1 MHPWRQRRVVGRVAQ
16 GSHSPAH
23 SPLGPGWGSG
33 ARGMGVTQ
41 APCLTHDSESFV
53 LDGKESAFMGISVY
67 PDKILTE

>member
-1 MHPWRQRRVVGRVAQ
+1 
-16 GSHSPAH
+16 
-23 SPLGPGWGSG
+23 
-33 ARGMGVTQ
+33 MGVTQ